1 MRDHTRTIK
10 EIAEM
15 VGQAPKA
22 VDAWARY
29 NKIAPEGLDL
39 QDNKSRLFDPTP
51 FVAHYCPELVPK
63 AINIPD
69 ECLEDQ
75 DKPICTV
82 DLGSAEVVDNSFMV
96 PPLTPEIIAAYLQ
109 VFDRDGVQN
118 ILINNYG
125 LNPYRTEE

>member
-1 MRDHTRTIK
+1 MRDNLRTIK

-29 NKIAPEGLDL
+29 NKIEPQGLDL
-39 QDNKSRLFDPTP
+39 QDNKTRLFDPAP
-51 FVAHYCPELVPK
+51 FVAHYCTNIASA
-63 AINIPD
+63 AIDIPD
-69 ECLEDQ
+69 ECLHELTPQ
-75 DKPICTV
+75 P
-82 DLGSAEVVDNSFMV
+82 SENSFFMV
-96 PPLTPEIIAAYLQ
+96 PPLTPEIVAAYLQ

-125 LNPYRTEE
+125 LYPYKMEE

>member
-15 VGQAPKA
+15 VGRKPKA
-22 VDAWARY
+22 VDACARY
-29 NKIAPEGLDL
+29 YKIAPEGIDL
-39 QDNKSRLFDPTP
+39 KDNKTRLFDPAP
-51 FVAHYCPELVPK
+51 FLAYFNDGTKPAPETA
-63 AINIPD
+63 AIDIPD
-69 ECLEDQ
+69 ECLDELTPRPSED
-75 DKPICTV
+75 
-82 DLGSAEVVDNSFMV
+82 SFFMV

>member
-39 QDNKSRLFDPTP
+39 QDNKSRLFDPAP

-63 AINIPD
+63 VINIPD
-69 ECLEDQ
+69 ECLEELA
-75 DKPICTV
+75 PRP
-82 DLGSAEVVDNSFMV
+82 GEDNFFMV